1 VDTTKPKDRVAIFVK
16 LNEFVESSIKGM
28 GMENDIESQAHEFL
42 KHGPQL
48 VQAKSRFT
56 ASADD
61 GHNR

>member
-1 VDTTKPKDRVAIFVK
+1 LAIFVK
-16 LNEFVESSIKGM
+16 LNELVESSIKGM

-56 ASADD
+56 ASAGD
-61 GHNR
+61 GHNRE